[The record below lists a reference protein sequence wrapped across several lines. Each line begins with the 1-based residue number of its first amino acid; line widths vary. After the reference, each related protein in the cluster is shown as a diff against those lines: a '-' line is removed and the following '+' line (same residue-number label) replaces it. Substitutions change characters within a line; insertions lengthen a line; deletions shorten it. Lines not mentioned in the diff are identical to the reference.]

1 MPTTNVARQPPSPFP
16 TIALASTPPRMPG
29 THPPIFWLGGRQ
41 REYPPVLLRTLG
53 YSRPI
58 LVALLY
64 DATNSAQSGRQT
76 VGSQG
81 SSPQPRTR
89 VDATGQV
96 NTRTAHYRRKISYQ
110 DGGCFTYSAQ
120 RPASATHTSQTG
132 TVNVERVDFRS
143 NIISRN

>member
-1 MPTTNVARQPPSPFP
+1 VHLIGCNAKSSLSSQTIEVRFKFKSTLLIYRMPTTNVARQPPSTMKVDSKMRRDRPLSLP
-16 TIALASTPPRMPG
+16 NYSTGVNPAADAGDTSPN
-29 THPPIFWLGGRQ
+29 ILVGGRQ

-64 DATNSAQSGRQT
+64 DATNSVQSGRQT

-89 VDATGQV
+89 VDAT
-96 NTRTAHYRRKISYQ
+96 
-110 DGGCFTYSAQ
+110 
-120 RPASATHTSQTG
+120 
-132 TVNVERVDFRS
+132 EL
-143 NIISRN
+143 